1 ILFLLGSIVYVM
13 YYANKVHRNPE
24 ISPSYQDGKD
34 AYFLKDEISVT
45 INARHYIGFVFLA
58 FATAFM
64 IYGLLQLGWYF
75 IELGAW
81 YLFMAIVVALIFS
94 IRPSR
99 MAEMFQEGFQL
110 ILLAGIVI
118 GFSRSI
124 SIILEEGMIT
134 DTIVFALENLLQ
146 GMPSTVAAIFMLV
159 VQTGFNFFVGSGSGQ
174 ALITMPVMSSLSELI
189 GVTQQTSVIAFQLG
203 DGMSNLYYPV

>member
-81 YLFMAIVVALIFS
+81 YLFMAIVFEAMFS
-94 IRPSR
+94 IRPS
-99 MAEMFQEGFQL
+99 EMTV
-110 ILLAGIVI
+110 LLHDDID
-118 GFSRSI
+118 
-124 SIILEEGMIT
+124 MI
-134 DTIVFALENLLQ
+134 N
-146 GMPSTVAAIFMLV
+146 
-159 VQTGFNFFVGSGSGQ
+159 
-174 ALITMPVMSSLSELI
+174 IT
-189 GVTQQTSVIAFQLG
+189 
-203 DGMSNLYYPV
+203 